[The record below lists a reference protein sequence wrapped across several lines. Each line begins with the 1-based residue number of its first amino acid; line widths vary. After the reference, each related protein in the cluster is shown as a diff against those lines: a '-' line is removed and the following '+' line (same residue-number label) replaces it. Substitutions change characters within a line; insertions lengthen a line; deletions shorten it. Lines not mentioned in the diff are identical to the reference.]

1 MFLLFFFR
9 SSSMGEEETILPTTA
24 GSVRRR
30 SSIPFL
36 SAKTK
41 HLTSSIALPAPERTS
56 RIWSDGCVSRST
68 PWRNCVR
75 STTSFS
81 SVGCYRQ
88 SSLTSPWTTNMSS
101 KKKSTT
107 KKKPLQF
114 QRLKEEKKNSN
125 FTSSSFSALS

>member
-9 SSSMGEEETILPTTA
+9 SSSMGEEETIPPTTA